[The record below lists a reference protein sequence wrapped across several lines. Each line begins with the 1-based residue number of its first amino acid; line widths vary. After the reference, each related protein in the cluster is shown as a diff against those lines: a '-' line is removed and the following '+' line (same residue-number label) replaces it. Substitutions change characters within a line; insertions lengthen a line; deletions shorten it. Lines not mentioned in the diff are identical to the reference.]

1 VNLRTGDRPLQ
12 LDEPGHDESL
22 SVDTHPPR
30 GQTHPFSFDAA
41 VDALQSAVVA
51 PCGPEL
57 EWPARIAAGI
67 RAALAFAAANPDAAR
82 ALTVDSRLD
91 ESGEAD
97 DYLRMIRHFAAL
109 LGENAPP
116 AERLPASS
124 DKAVV
129 SAIATIVSYHVRA
142 GTVDRLSHGDTDMI
156 FLVLLPYVGFHE
168 ASRWS
173 ASPN

>member
-1 VNLRTGDRPLQ
+1 MGDRPLQ
-12 LDEPGHDESL
+12 FGPSHDEPL
-22 SVDTHPPR
+22 SVETQTPLRETHPY
-30 GQTHPFSFDAA
+30 SFETA
-41 VDALQSAVVA
+41 VDELESAVVA
-51 PCGPEL
+51 PCEPEL

-67 RAALAFAAANPDAAR
+67 RAALAFAAANPAAAR

-91 ESGEAD
+91 ESGEGD
-97 DYLRMIRHFAAL
+97 DYVRMIGRFAAL
-109 LGENAPP
+109 LGESAPP

-129 SAIATIVSYHVRA
+129 SAIAMIVSHHVRA
-142 GTVDRLSHGDTDMI
+142 GTAERLSQEDTDMI